1 MNCLVLFM
9 KTCHLLF
16 VKKKTVIN
24 EWSKASFVMII
35 CPPHSALSPKTE
47 ENKSTDLLMYVAADI
62 LTFYG
67 GLNAL
72 GVTRFC
78 LCTQYITN

>member
-1 MNCLVLFM
+1 
-9 KTCHLLF
+9 
-16 VKKKTVIN
+16 
-24 EWSKASFVMII
+24 MII

>member
-16 VKKKTVIN
+16 VKKKKTVIN
-24 EWSKASFVMII
+24 EWSTASFVMII
-35 CPPHSALSPKTE
+35 CPLHSALSPKTE

-62 LTFYG
+62 FILLLQLRVFIFGPECFWQLSY
-67 GLNAL
+67 
-72 GVTRFC
+72 
-78 LCTQYITN
+78 